1 MRGVSFLSFL
11 FKRSAAVVRSID
23 RWTSLHPPCYLAI
36 TSLALNV
43 HPLELSPIPRL
54 CRRAYSPPQSR
65 RWLHLHTSPLTR
77 LLRFVRDIILRR
89 SIRSISVAPEAGQK
103 KSSYSDLTLFLL
115 YLIP

>member
-65 RWLHLHTSPLTR
+65 RWLHLHTSPLTPKEHSQYQ
-77 LLRFVRDIILRR
+77 RR
-89 SIRSISVAPEAGQK
+89 SRSRTK